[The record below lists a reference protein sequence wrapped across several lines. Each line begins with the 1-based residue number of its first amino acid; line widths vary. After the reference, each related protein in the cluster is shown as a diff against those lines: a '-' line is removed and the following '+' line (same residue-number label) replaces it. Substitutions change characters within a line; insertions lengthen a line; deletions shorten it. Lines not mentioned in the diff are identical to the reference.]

1 MRRNVLLDLVRVLA
15 LVLIG
20 AGVYLW
26 LGATITLIYI
36 GVALLLVATV
46 ADLRKR
52 VTP

>member
-1 MRRNVLLDLVRVLA
+1 MRNNVLLDLIRVVA

-26 LGATITLIYI
+26 QGATLALVYA

-46 ADLRKR
+46 VELRAR
-52 VTP
+52 GSL